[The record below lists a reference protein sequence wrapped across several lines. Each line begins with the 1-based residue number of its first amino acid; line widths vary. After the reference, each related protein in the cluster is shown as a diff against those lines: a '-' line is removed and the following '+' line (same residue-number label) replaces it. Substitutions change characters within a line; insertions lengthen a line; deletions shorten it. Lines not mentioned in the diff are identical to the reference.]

1 MGCVASVGNGEEDF
15 LFEGKRINDA
25 INQSIQL
32 HKQRQKNEIK
42 ILLLGAGESGKS
54 TVLKQMKV
62 LHKGGFTQQERIQ
75 YTHVIWADI
84 IQSMKLIII
93 QARKLGI
100 ALDCDEPNS
109 HLIGYKRIILSVDAL
124 DTVDTGVAGGLAFL
138 QDYVIKYNNQ
148 TRNRRRLESTGNARS
163 FLDMNTTSPSIDH
176 EIDTTIMEIATTGT
190 PNQLYSRQQI
200 AEAIWNIWQQ
210 DSGIKKCI
218 ERSNEYQLETSVNY
232 YLDNIFKFVD
242 ENYLCSDLDILKGR
256 IKTTGITETNFFINS
271 FNFKVLD
278 AGGQRSERKKW
289 IHCFENINTIL
300 FVLATSEY
308 DQMLFEDERVN
319 RMHESILLFD
329 TLCNSKWFINTPFIL
344 FLNKIDIF
352 EKKLLK
358 SPLKKYFPDY
368 KGSATNVDEAL
379 KFFEQ
384 NFLKLNRTSKPI
396 YIHRTCATDTQSMK
410 FVLHAV
416 TDIIIQ
422 DNLKSSGII

>member
-1 MGCVASVGNGEEDF
+1 MGCVASVQDDESDPFLED
-15 LFEGKRINDA
+15 ERISNA
-25 INQSIQL
+25 INQSMQL
-32 HKQRQKNEIK
+32 HKQREKNEIK
-42 ILLLGAGESGKS
+42 MLLLGAGESGKS

-100 ALDCDEPNS
+100 PLQCDEPNS
-109 HLIGYKRIILSVDAL
+109 PLVNYKRVILSTDAL

-138 QDYVIKYNNQ
+138 NDYVIKYNAHTKNK
-148 TRNRRRLESTGNARS
+148 RRLESTGNASS
-163 FLDMNTTSPSIDH
+163 FLDSPKAPLIDN
-176 EIDTTIMEIATTGT
+176 ELDTTVMEIALSK
-190 PNQLYSRQQI
+190 PQQKSYSRRQI
-200 AEAIWNIWQQ
+200 AEAIWNIWQH

-218 ERSNEYQLETSVNY
+218 DRSNEFQLETSTTY
-232 YLDNIFKFVD
+232 YFDNIFRFVD
-242 ENYLCSDLDILKGR
+242 ANYQCSDVDILKGR
-256 IKTTGITETNFFINS
+256 IKTTGITETNFIIDS
-271 FNFKVLD
+271 YNFKVLD

-289 IHCFENINTIL
+289 IHCFQNITTIL
-300 FVLATSEY
+300 FVLAISEY

-329 TLCNSKWFINTPFIL
+329 TLCNSKWFVKTPFIL

-352 EKKLLK
+352 ELKLVK

-368 KGSATNVDEAL
+368 NGNPTNVDEAL

-396 YIHRTCATDTQSMK
+396 YVHRTCATDTESMK

-416 TDIIIQ
+416 TDMIIQ
-422 DNLKSSGII
+422 DNLKKSGMI